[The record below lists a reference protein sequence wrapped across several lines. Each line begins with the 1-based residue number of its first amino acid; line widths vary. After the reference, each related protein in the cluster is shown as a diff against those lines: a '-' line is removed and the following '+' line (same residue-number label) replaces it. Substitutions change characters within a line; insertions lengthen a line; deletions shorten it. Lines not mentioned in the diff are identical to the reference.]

1 MSKPEEPK
9 EDGLIKEDIKRHT
22 LEKHYYLTRYIDIFT
37 TSMKKKW
44 KQLHYIDLFA
54 GSGITELKNTEKL
67 GWGSPL
73 IAAQNPKNV
82 FNKLHLCEKNKEKYQ
97 ALKTR
102 IKRIENPPE
111 IQIFNADGNK
121 KAKKIIDDI
130 PRDSLCL
137 FFLDPYGLHLN
148 FETIKILSQRRG
160 DLIIFYPDKLDI
172 LRNWHKYYYDNS
184 KSNLDLF
191 LGDDSNWREV
201 LSNTSPANYI
211 DKLAETFQKQLNKI
225 GYCYSGKERIPGK
238 GKSLYLLIFAS
249 KHKRGLEFWQKI
261 SSTKANGQKTFKFNS

>member
-1 MSKPEEPK
+1 MF
-9 EDGLIKEDIKRHT
+9 G
-22 LEKHYYLTRYIDIFT
+22 
-37 TSMKKKW
+37 TSMKNKW
-44 KQLHYIDLFA
+44 KELHYIDLFA
-54 GSGITELKNTEKL
+54 GSGITKLKDKEKL

-73 IAAQNPKNV
+73 IAAQNPKKV
-82 FNKLHLCEKNKEKYQ
+82 INKLHLCEKNKEKYH

-102 IKRIENPPE
+102 IKSIENPPE

-137 FFLDPYGLHLN
+137 SFLDPYGLHLN

-172 LRNWHKYYYDNS
+172 LRNWHEYYYDNP

-191 LGDDSNWREV
+191 LGADSNWREV
-201 LSNTSPANYI
+201 LSNTASANYV
-211 DKLAETFQKQLNKI
+211 DKFANIYQNQLHKI
-225 GYCYSGKERIPGK
+225 GYNYTSKERIPAK
-238 GKSLYLLIFAS
+238 GRELYLLIFAS
-249 KHKRGLEFWQKI
+249 KSKFALKLWTENVSI
-261 SSTKANGQKTFKFNS
+261 KANGQRTFPKFN